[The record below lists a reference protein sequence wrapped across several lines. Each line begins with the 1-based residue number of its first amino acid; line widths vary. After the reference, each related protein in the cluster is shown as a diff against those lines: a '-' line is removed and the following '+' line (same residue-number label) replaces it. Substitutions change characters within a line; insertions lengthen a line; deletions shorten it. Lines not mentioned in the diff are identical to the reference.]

1 MDIIEN
7 KYGLSNEIMLEQC
20 RALHNIMFKKIDV
33 KTGRGRNVK
42 VVKEFKY
49 KCDGDDEVRA
59 KIERSINWY
68 SVP

>member
-7 KYGLSNEIMLEQC
+7 KNRFSNEKMLEQC
-20 RALHNIMFKKIDV
+20 RILHRIMFQKVDV

-49 KCDGDDEVRA
+49 KCEGDDEVRA
-59 KIERSINWY
+59 RIERSINWY
-68 SVP
+68 DIP